1 VCRPHERR
9 ANKYIAGDTGGTFA
23 ALDEFNARWP
33 KFREL
38 RNLEEH
44 IRGPSLDAPAGFTYF
59 GDFVGDLLPGG
70 TVDYVI
76 DVRDTEVIDRLYESL
91 CNLLAE

>member
-1 VCRPHERR
+1 
-9 ANKYIAGDTGGTFA
+9 
-23 ALDEFNARWP
+23 
-33 KFREL
+33 
-38 RNLEEH
+38 LEEH
-44 IRGPSLDAPAGFTYF
+44 IRGPSLVAPAGFTYF